1 VRPPVFILGLQRS
14 GTTWVANQLAALP
27 GVAAV
32 QHPDHQG
39 VHESVFFSH
48 FARNFGDWSDP
59 AARAAF
65 VEAFGASDY
74 VRLMDLPTGML
85 AVEARGA
92 KSYGDLFARIMHDF
106 TTRQGCDLWIEKS
119 PHHTLLVETIVA
131 DIPEARFLMVERGL
145 VDLVWS
151 RLHGFGRRP
160 APGLRFAADTL
171 RGTVVAVLHRREM
184 HRLMRVVLMPGQGM
198 LVRYEDLTADPEDGF
213 KALRDWL
220 ALPSDG
226 AAAETAYPPN
236 SSFAGSKRPE
246 PGPGFRTLVGL
257 TAALAAL
264 VPLPW
269 LLHWQRRRDAARG
282 ADWPDWVWSQ
292 TGYVPPER
300 TPSIKAP

>member
-1 VRPPVFILGLQRS
+1 MKPPVFILGLQRS
-14 GTTWVANQLAALP
+14 GTTWVANELAARP

-59 AARAAF
+59 AARAGFA
-65 VEAFGASDY
+65 EAFGSSDY
-74 VRLMDLPTGML
+74 ARLMDLPPDDL
-85 AVEARGA
+85 AAEIQGA
-92 KSYGDLFARIMHDF
+92 KSYGAVFAGIMRGF
-106 TTRQGCDLWIEKS
+106 TVKQGAEVWIEKS
-119 PHHTLLVETIVA
+119 PHHTLLAETILA
-131 DIPEARFLMVERGL
+131 DLPEARFLMVERGL

-160 APGLRFAADTL
+160 SRGLRFLADTM

-184 HRLMRVVLMPGQGM
+184 HRLLRVVLAPGQGR
-198 LVRYEDLTADPEDGF
+198 LVRYEDLKSDPGAGF
-213 KALRDWL
+213 RPLLDWL
-220 ALPSDG
+220 GLAADG
-226 AAAETAYPPN
+226 EGAETAYPPN
-236 SSFAGSKRPE
+236 SSFAGGNRPE
-246 PGPGFRTLVGL
+246 PGLGFRLLVGL

-269 LLHWQRRRDAARG
+269 LLRWQRRRDAARG
-282 ADWPDWVWSQ
+282 PDWPDWVWSQ
-292 TGYVPPER
+292 TGYVPPDR